1 MADKTR
7 SLPRSSSAIS
17 HFWRDL
23 RFLQALA
30 QGAFIILVL
39 LAGSWLLGNLSKNL
53 EARGLDLS
61 FGFLDRTA
69 GFRVADEALSMERT
83 DSFQHAF
90 IVGLVNTLQVVV
102 FGFVLATVLGTAV
115 GIALLSANW
124 LLRTIAQT
132 YVEVMRN
139 TPLLVQLFFL
149 YFAVILKLPSLED
162 RLTLGPVVLSNRG
175 LFTPRAIPQ
184 PSFSAWLFV
193 VIAGVALAMVI
204 YRNRLSHRRRTGTE
218 TRPTL
223 WAALPLIGLPWLAWV
238 LLPGQPLIAEN
249 PQLEGLRIVG
259 GARLSP
265 EFAAILLGLVIYTA
279 AFIADIVRSGILAVP
294 HGQLEASLATGL
306 TKLQTLRLV
315 ILPQAL
321 RVIIPPITN
330 QYLNLAKNSSLAIG
344 VGYPD
349 LYAISQ
355 TIFNQSGQAVQ
366 VIALMMASYLIMSL
380 AISAL
385 MNLINARLRIPE
397 R

>member
-1 MADKTR
+1 MLER
-7 SLPRSSSAIS
+7 SLPSRRAIG

-30 QGAFIILVL
+30 QAAFVVLVI
-39 LAGSWLLGNLSKNL
+39 LAGRWLLGNLFENL
-53 EARGLDLS
+53 DARGLDLG
-61 FGFLDRTA
+61 FGFLSRIA

-83 DSFQHAF
+83 DSFQHAYV
-90 IVGLVNTLQVVV
+90 VGLVNTLQVVIL
-102 FGFVLATVLGTAV
+102 GLILATGLGILA
-115 GIALLSANW
+115 GISLLSSNW
-124 LLRTIAQT
+124 LLRTISQS
-132 YVEVMRN
+132 YVEIMRN

-204 YRNRLSHRRRTGTE
+204 YRNRVSRRRRTGTE

-238 LLPGQPLIAEN
+238 LLPGPPLIAEN

-366 VIALMMASYLIMSL
+366 VIALMMATYLILSL